1 MSIFRLFLSVVS
13 PDEVGGWGNNF
24 VLPIVSLSSLEQI
37 GTYIINAPHPFISY
51 GNYFYWLINVNKD
64 NIVCLLVVGLH
75 LT

>member
-24 VLPIVSLSSLEQI
+24 VLPTVSLKFRTNL
-37 GTYIINAPHPFISY
+37 YLINAPHPFISY